1 MYVGGRMRPVKNS
14 NKEPHIAERLK
25 LDTVAFGDRRFQ
37 EISNYLELDKG
48 VLLRKKRIYS

>member
-1 MYVGGRMRPVKNS
+1 MRPVKNS

-25 LDTVAFGDRRFQ
+25 LDTVAFCDRRFQ